1 MLSFT
6 DFMKVFSAYEQ
17 YVQSATPA
25 PQPMPTVPTVPTP
38 APQPMPT
45 VPTVPTPAPQPMP
58 TVPTPAP
65 QPIVPLSGYQ
75 YRDEQPIS
83 MNEYV
88 QRLNAFDQRLTAQEN
103 RPPMPTID
111 TPKPATVDDIIMG
124 IVGNTRK
131 ENSDGK
137 Q

>member
-25 PQPMPTVPTVPTP
+25 PQPMPTAPTP

-45 VPTVPTPAPQPMP
+45 A
-58 TVPTPAP
+58 PTPAP
-65 QPIVPLSGYQ
+65 QPI
-75 YRDEQPIS
+75 S
-83 MNEYV
+83 MSEYV
-88 QRLNAFDQRLTAQEN
+88 QLLNAFDQRLTAQEN

-111 TPKPATVDDIIMG
+111 TPKPVTVDDIIMG

-131 ENSDGK
+131 ENMDGK

>member
-25 PQPMPTVPTVPTP
+25 PQPMPTV
-38 APQPMPT
+38 
-45 VPTVPTPAPQPMP
+45 P